1 MRILIL
7 HGPNLGHLGK
17 REPHIYG
24 SQTLHDVNAYIQEQA
39 QNKNITVEIR
49 QSNHEGVLVDWIL
62 DAAQHFDGLILNAA
76 AYTHT
81 SVALHDAV
89 KSIAPLPVVEVH
101 LSNTA
106 AREAFR
112 HHSYVGAACIGRI
125 EGFGAN
131 SYILA
136 LEALRLRCQTNA

>member
-7 HGPNLGHLGK
+7 HGPSLGHLGK

-24 SQTLHDVNAYIQEQA
+24 SQTLHDVNTYIEQQA
-39 QNKNITVEIR
+39 IHKNIIVEIR

-106 AREAFR
+106 AREPFR
-112 HHSYVGAACIGRI
+112 QHSYVGAACIGRI
-125 EGFGAN
+125 EGFGAH
-131 SYILA
+131 SYVLA
-136 LEALRLRCQTNA
+136 LESLRLRLPINS